1 MNYFITDDEAFFPS
15 SFTIELSLA
24 GADEF
29 EVEPVDDG
37 RMLVEVADVEGSGEL
52 VAINGTVEFIV
63 ATAIVVLLVEG
74 TFSLVGATAAVVGF
88 GFTVVIVAVCARTQF
103 GKNKAITK
111 RKISANFF
119 FILLTK

>member
-37 RMLVEVADVEGSGEL
+37 RMLVEAGVEESCEL
-52 VAINGTVEFIV
+52 VAF
-63 ATAIVVLLVEG
+63 EG
-74 TFSLVGATAAVVGF
+74 TLRVVGATAVVGF

>member
-37 RMLVEVADVEGSGEL
+37 RMLVEAGVEESCEL
-52 VAINGTVEFIV
+52 VAF
-63 ATAIVVLLVEG
+63 EG
-74 TFSLVGATAAVVGF
+74 TLRVVGATAVVGF

-111 RKISANFF
+111 RKTSANFF